1 MTRNTMSISGT
12 TAGSREGGGCDER
25 PCQGGGTCEEH
36 DGTFTCFCTKDRT
49 GDRCQTHI
57 AEGDVAAFSGTDS
70 FVKLRPLKHA
80 DKHKL
85 SLEMEVRPASV
96 DHGGILFYAHQN
108 PNGDGDFL
116 AVTVRDGGKVQFR

>member
-1 MTRNTMSISGT
+1 MS
-12 TAGSREGGGCDER
+12 DN
-25 PCQGGGTCEEH
+25 
-36 DGTFTCFCTKDRT
+36 K
-49 GDRCQTHI
+49 
-57 AEGDVAAFSGTDS
+57 VAAFSGTDS
-70 FVKLRPLKHA
+70 YVKLHPLKHA

-116 AVTVRDGGKVQFR
+116 AVTVTEGGKVQFR